1 MIMRFL
7 FAAYAVIWFITFLL
21 ILSIE
26 LRQAEAEKELEALK
40 KTIGKKE

>member
-1 MIMRFL
+1 MRFL

-26 LRQAEAEKELEALK
+26 LRQAEAERKLEALK
-40 KTIGKKE
+40 KAAWKKE